1 MSMAHA
7 LEVRVPFMDHDL
19 VELVLGIPD
28 EYKLGQPNKRLLV
41 EAMGNLVPTS
51 ITQRTKMGFTL
62 PFAKWMRNELK
73 QYTRDRV
80 MYLANYPF
88 FQEQALQQLWTGFL
102 ANDGSVSWSRVWMLA
117 VLGQWLQQNQIR

>member
-1 MSMAHA
+1 
-7 LEVRVPFMDHDL
+7 
-19 VELVLGIPD
+19 
-28 EYKLGQPNKRLLV
+28 LGQPNKRLLV

-51 ITQRTKMGFTL
+51 ISQRTKMGFTL
-62 PFAKWMRNELK
+62 PFAQWMRNELK
-73 QYTRDRV
+73 AYTQDRI

-88 FQEQALQQLWTGFL
+88 FQEHALHRLWMGFL